1 MFYTNSVK
9 IPLARLKALSNIL
22 KKISEQK
29 ASKNLQE
36 NEILTAKLAPDMF
49 DFSLQ
54 IKLVVGEALQMAE
67 TFTAKKSEISL
78 PENPNFSDLEKY
90 ILDAIHFLEKISEN
104 DIVSAPNEA
113 FATFFWAPNKKSVGE
128 KYLLIWALPNFFFH
142 LTTAYNIL
150 RNLGFDLG
158 KGDFIGEDF
167 LEDL

>member
-29 ASKNLQE
+29 IS
-36 NEILTAKLAPDMF
+36 KLAPDMF

-54 IKLVVGEALQMAE
+54 IKLAVGEALQMAE

-90 ILDAIHFLEKISEN
+90 ILDAMHFLEKNSEN
-104 DIVSAPNEA
+104 DVVSAPNEA
-113 FATFFWAPNKKSVGE
+113 FATFFWVPNKKSVGA
-128 KYLLIWALPNFFFH
+128 KYLLKESQKEMN
-142 LTTAYNIL
+142 
-150 RNLGFDLG
+150 
-158 KGDFIGEDF
+158 
-167 LEDL
+167 